1 MARGVKTDNKTKAKI
16 RASYALTNSYNATAK
31 ELKISDSTVKG
42 VIEEN
47 PEEFRKVQEQKKET
61 FAEQAQSIIDKAM
74 LLLQRRYDKA
84 LEKEK
89 ELEQMMEDISKT
101 SKDDIDYQTKLA
113 AIKKLSKIELNNL
126 AEITT
131 SMGTIYDKMRLD
143 KGESTG
149 NIKVSYEESLKAVS
163 DDNDY

>member
-31 ELKISDSTVKG
+31 EIGVSDSTVKM

-47 PEEFRKVQEQKKET
+47 PEEFGKVQEQKKET

-74 LLLQRRYDKA
+74 MLLQRRYDKA
-84 LEKEK
+84 LQKEK
-89 ELEQMMEDISKT
+89 ELEEMMETISKT
-101 SKDDIDYQTKLA
+101 SKDDIDYQEKIA

-143 KGESTG
+143 KGQSTG
-149 NIKVSYEESLKAVS
+149 NIKVSYEEGLKAVS
-163 DDNDY
+163 DENDY

>member
-1 MARGVKTDNKTKAKI
+1 MACGVKTNNKLKAKV

-31 ELKISDSTVKG
+31 EFGISDKTVKKI
-42 VIEEN
+42 IEEQ
-47 PEEFRKVQEQKKET
+47 PEEFTKVYEQKKET

-74 LLLQRRYDKA
+74 ELLQRRYDKA
-84 LEKEK
+84 LQKEK
-89 ELEQMMEDISKT
+89 ELEEMMETISKT
-101 SKDDIDYQTKLA
+101 SKDDIDYQEKIA

-143 KGESTG
+143 KGQSTG

-163 DDNDY
+163 DENDY